1 MCICTNTEQGV
12 RNVKCSIEGFNQAYA
27 ASLRI
32 DSIGRDGKVVTRR
45 LDCIDLVILRWFTDF
60 YPDMKKEKAN
70 GREYAWLVAAKLAED
85 LPILGITKRAA
96 AERLQK
102 LADFGILDRIIVRDE
117 RGTFCLYGFGPLYG
131 RMVNASE
138 PEPGEPE
145 PIEETE
151 PEEAATLPR
160 SSSTPSH
167 VQTLPPPTSEQHP
180 LPRSSSTPSHVQT
193 WVKDKT
199 IINKTT
205 RDKTTRDTLSPYSPP
220 SAKTRDAPDDG
231 FDRFWAV
238 YPRKTAKARA
248 RKAWEKIRPDAE
260 LTERIIQGA
269 ITAKARDT
277 RFREERFTPHPA
289 TWLNGAEWENEYG
302 GTENHG
308 EQQTYDAGGFRSA
321 DAFDFMRAPEEP

>member
-1 MCICTNTEQGV
+1 M

-32 DSIGRDGKVVTRR
+32 ESYGRDGKVVTRR

-60 YPDMKKEKAN
+60 YPDMKKEKAD
-70 GREYAWLVAAKLAED
+70 GREYAWLLAAKLAED
-85 LPILGITKRAA
+85 LPILGVTKRAA

-117 RGTFCLYGFGPLYG
+117 RGTFCLYGFGPNYG
-131 RMVNASE
+131 RMVNAS
-138 PEPGEPE
+138 EPE

-151 PEEAATLPR
+151 PEEAEALPR
-160 SSSTPSH
+160 SSG
-167 VQTLPPPTSEQHP
+167 
-180 LPRSSSTPSHVQT
+180 TPSHVQT

-220 SAKTRDAPDDG
+220 SAKTRDAPEDG

-260 LTERIIQGA
+260 LTEKIIQGA
-269 ITAKARDT
+269 VTAKAKDT

-321 DAFDFMRAPEEP
+321 DEFAFMRTAEESGRHAESDLHDKGGGGTRIQGDPRTAEAGDV